1 MMIDK
6 KKKHGP
12 NFMELV
18 FRLMAGPD
26 GPVQVAFGSAGIAFL
41 MDKEKQIKI
50 MEKAFEQ
57 AEAIIQVIREAPDNT
72 YGDDEEVIA
81 KAILDKIKERES
93 GILGG
98 ENDGL

>member
-1 MMIDK
+1 MIDK

-18 FRLMAGPD
+18 FRLMAKMAIPD
-26 GPVQVAFGSAGIAFL
+26 GGGLAAGIAFL
-41 MDKEKQIKI
+41 MDKERQIKI

-98 ENDGL
+98 E